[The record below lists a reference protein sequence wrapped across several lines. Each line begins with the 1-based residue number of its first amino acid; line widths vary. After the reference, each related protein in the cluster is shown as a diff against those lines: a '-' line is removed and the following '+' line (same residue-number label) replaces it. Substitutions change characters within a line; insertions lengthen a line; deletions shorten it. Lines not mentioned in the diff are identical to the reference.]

1 MACVGYAKRRVR
13 RMILESSANAEA
25 QTVMCTALQKVDSFT
40 APLVQTQYT
49 QFIILVYLFLIGL
62 SWDCIGWYRE
72 NQRNGPSLHEL
83 ILTQAR
89 VSRVS

>member
-49 QFIILVYLFLIGL
+49 QFIILVYCF
-62 SWDCIGWYRE
+62 
-72 NQRNGPSLHEL
+72 
-83 ILTQAR
+83 
-89 VSRVS
+89 